1 MDEFGSPLTLL
12 PERKMD
18 WRSLVTSYGLQALAV
33 LFLVNIGI
41 LLPSTIKL
49 VNPSVAE
56 VIQLMDVPKPQ
67 RPAVRPPK
75 ELMPPPPKVETPQIE
90 EPKLVADLKIVKPM
104 KQIKP
109 VPELDT
115 KAPEVK
121 APDVSKVLPSNPD
134 EGKVKIVHTNTAMST
149 GSQATPTI
157 AQRPASQVQTGGFGD
172 PFGIK
177 GVGKAGAHL
186 VVSQGG
192 AGSSFD
198 LPVGPGYGNG
208 SGGKNGAKGIIP
220 STGFGNGIATGN
232 SNSNGGGGGGK
243 KVVVAD
249 SGLNQK
255 VVEAKKVAAVEE
267 APKTTPVKIISKPNP
282 VYTDEARQLKLEG
295 DVTLQVAFLANGE
308 CQVLKVVRGLG
319 HGLDEAATRAAQQI
333 KFSPA
338 TANGQPV
345 DQTATIHVVFQLAY

>member
-1 MDEFGSPLTLL
+1 MDELGAPLTLL
-12 PERKMD
+12 PDRKTN
-18 WRSLVTSYGLQALAV
+18 WRSLITSYGLQALAV
-33 LFLVNIGI
+33 LFLVNLGI

-75 ELMPPPPKVETPQIE
+75 ELMPPPPKVETPQLE

-104 KQIKP
+104 KP
-109 VPELDT
+109 VKTIEPEET

-121 APDVSKVLPSNPD
+121 APEVSKVLPSNPD
-134 EGKVKIVHTNTAMST
+134 AGKVKIIHTNTAMST

-177 GVGKAGAHL
+177 GVGKAGGHL
-186 VVSQGG
+186 YASQGG
-192 AGSSFD
+192 AGASFD

-208 SGGKNGAKGIIP
+208 SGGKNGARGIIP
-220 STGFGNGIATGN
+220 SSGFGNGIATGN

-249 SGLNQK
+249 TGLNQK
-255 VVEAKKVAAVEE
+255 VEDVKRVAVVEE
-267 APKTTPVKIISKPNP
+267 KPKTTPVKVISKPTP
-282 VYTDEARQLKLEG
+282 AYTEEGRQLKIEG
-295 DVTLQVAFLANGE
+295 AVTLEVAFLASGQ

-319 HGLDEAATRAAQQI
+319 HGLDEAATRAAEQI
-333 KFSPA
+333 RFNPA
-338 TANGQPV
+338 TSNGQPV
-345 DQTATIHVVFQLAY
+345 DQTATINVLFQLAY